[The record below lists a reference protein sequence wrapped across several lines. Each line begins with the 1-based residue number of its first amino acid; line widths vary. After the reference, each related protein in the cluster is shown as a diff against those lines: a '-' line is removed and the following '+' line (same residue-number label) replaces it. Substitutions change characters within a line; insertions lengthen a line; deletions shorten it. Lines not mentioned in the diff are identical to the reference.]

1 MNRTVGPGAYNPDD
15 FLTKP
20 SVKCTIFGRNNPF
33 TIKTSKNPGPGTY
46 EVSKSLGIQG
56 GTIAP
61 VSARIFP
68 KETSPGPGHYDY
80 ERADELVRTSSPQKT
95 ISLGKIITNENKNPG
110 PGHYQ
115 ISPSKTGGI
124 SMGQKLDTK

>member
-1 MNRTVGPGAYNPDD
+1 MNRTVGPGAYNPADS
-15 FLTKP
+15 LTKP
-20 SVKCTIFGRNNPF
+20 RAKRTIFGRSNSF
-33 TIKTSKNPGPGTY
+33 TRNTPKNPGPGAY
-46 EVSKSLGIQG
+46 EVSKSLGTQG

-80 ERADELVRTSSPQKT
+80 ERADELVKPNSPQNT

-110 PGHYQ
+110 PGHY
-115 ISPSKTGGI
+115 
-124 SMGQKLDTK
+124 